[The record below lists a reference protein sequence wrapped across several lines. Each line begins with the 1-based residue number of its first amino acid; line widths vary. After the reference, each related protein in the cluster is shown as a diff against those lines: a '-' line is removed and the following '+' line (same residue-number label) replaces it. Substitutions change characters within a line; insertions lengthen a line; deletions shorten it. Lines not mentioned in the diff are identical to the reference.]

1 MVDLTLIEGGGGTGP
16 ESDRAILARQALREL
31 LVELLRALANGDPH
45 AIRVTPAWFHFWD
58 RAVASERPLS
68 EIIGRVV
75 FECHEQA
82 ISPYDEQGFPEP
94 GERAIIQAALRTL
107 AESLATDPAAKGRR
121 SQRSRSLH
129 DATKESALEH
139 ERKAR
144 EHGWSYVQN
153 LVERLGPWPPKSTAK
168 VKAKP
173 RSSRRRP
180 VPEA

>member
-1 MVDLTLIEGGGGTGP
+1 MPPPGGMSPCQPT
-16 ESDRAILARQALREL
+16 Q
-31 LVELLRALANGDPH
+31 
-45 AIRVTPAWFHFWD
+45 TM
-58 RAVASERPLS
+58 
-68 EIIGRVV
+68 V
-75 FECHEQA
+75 FECHEHA
-82 ISPYDEQGFPEP
+82 ISPYDEKGFPEP

-129 DATKESALEH
+129 YAIRESVLEH
-139 ERKAR
+139 EKQAR

-153 LVERLGPWPPKSTAK
+153 LIERLGPWPLKGRPK

-180 VPEA
+180 VSKA